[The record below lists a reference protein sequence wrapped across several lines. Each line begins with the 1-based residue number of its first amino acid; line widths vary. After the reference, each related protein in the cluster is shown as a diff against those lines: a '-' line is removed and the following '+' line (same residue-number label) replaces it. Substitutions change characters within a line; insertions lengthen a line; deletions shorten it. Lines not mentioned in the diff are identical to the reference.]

1 MKIETT
7 EEVQRAITRSYIK
20 WSLILLELGPTW
32 ASNWNYTSGLDFW
45 AFLSI
50 NLLLYAVDW
59 PLKREEKTT
68 QEADQRTR
76 NKSCLDYA
84 SSLLALLFY
93 DKTKGTPNRSRIIA
107 LFLQLRRKRK
117 LGLFERSQVCSSPYH
132 SSSGLLR
139 LLEWKQEICNHTIY
153 QKEVFAK
160 ASILSVIIRKLFAH
174 KGSPE

>member
-50 NLLLYAVDW
+50 NLLLYAVDC
-59 PLKREEKTT
+59 LSREEKTT
-68 QEADQRTR
+68 QEAGQRTR

-107 LFLQLRRKRK
+107 LFLLMIKRKRK